1 MRERKRRQWMVS
13 GYRFKYLGK
22 VKLESHLQ
30 ARLIPEITLI
40 PERHEDLRFNTV
52 RNQDQSEAFAGRPV
66 PVSSRGRQEPSRPG
80 RHDWFRTNTKLP
92 CAFPTRLSY
101 EGTVEFFTRPCKR
114 WKAEA
119 GVWPQLSSTKPDVEE
134 ICKTVKQCHSSRF
147 AFFFFFFRKIVFLK
161 PCHLCGQI
169 NEFVFKTAFWAILHL
184 LW

>member
-22 VKLESHLQ
+22 VKLEPHLQ

-80 RHDWFRTNTKLP
+80 RHDLIPYKHETSL
-92 CAFPTRLSY
+92 CLS
-101 EGTVEFFTRPCKR
+101 
-114 WKAEA
+114 
-119 GVWPQLSSTKPDVEE
+119 
-134 ICKTVKQCHSSRF
+134 HSP
-147 AFFFFFFRKIVFLK
+147 VL
-161 PCHLCGQI
+161 
-169 NEFVFKTAFWAILHL
+169 
-184 LW
+184 